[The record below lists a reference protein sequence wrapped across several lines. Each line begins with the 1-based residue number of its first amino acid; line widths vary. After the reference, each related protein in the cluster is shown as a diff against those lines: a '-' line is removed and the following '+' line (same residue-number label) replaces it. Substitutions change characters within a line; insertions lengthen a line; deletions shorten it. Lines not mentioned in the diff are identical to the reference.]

1 MNHSKHAFQ
10 RTVVFLDKRP
20 RSVLDKFEMSRL
32 TTARR
37 IADILYKEPQ
47 LIENGEFL
55 LRAFL
60 SLAGKDHR
68 R

>member
-20 RSVLDKFEMSRL
+20 RSVLNKFKMSRL

-47 LIENGEFL
+47 LIENRGISVESI
-55 LRAFL
+55 L